1 MGYGDCDLGVTLISY
16 KADRNT
22 FIDYT
27 MPVEEDGVLW
37 VSKTP
42 QKLPS
47 FTNII
52 MIFDSTSWLCILIS
66 IVLVT
71 LAIIIITSL
80 HGIVHLYNNMFSL
93 RTSNLFNTINK
104 KYFTIVL
111 YRHLY
116 QGGIK
121 THRTHYSNYKNLFF
135 CP

>member
-71 LAIIIITSL
+71 LAIIIITW
-80 HGIVHLYNNMFSL
+80 
-93 RTSNLFNTINK
+93 
-104 KYFTIVL
+104 
-111 YRHLY
+111 
-116 QGGIK
+116 
-121 THRTHYSNYKNLFF
+121 HRASIQ
-135 CP
+135 